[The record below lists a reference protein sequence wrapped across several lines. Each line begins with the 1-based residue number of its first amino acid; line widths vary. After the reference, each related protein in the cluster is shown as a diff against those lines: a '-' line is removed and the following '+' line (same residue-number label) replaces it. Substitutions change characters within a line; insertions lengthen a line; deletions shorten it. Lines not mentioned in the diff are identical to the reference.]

1 MSAASL
7 DSVAFG
13 IFDEIGDS
21 SVDCQSYVE
30 FVIEVVGTLGRASAQ
45 TSRGMKSHSI
55 STDEPITTGDFRPP
69 FMRHFSD
76 MPMDAA
82 NVRQHG
88 KTARERRGQ
97 SDAFGP
103 LRT

>member
-1 MSAASL
+1 M
-7 DSVAFG
+7 
-13 IFDEIGDS
+13 
-21 SVDCQSYVE
+21 DCQSYVE
-30 FVIEVVGTLGRASAQ
+30 FVIEVVGTLGL
-45 TSRGMKSHSI
+45 SI
-55 STDEPITTGDFRPP
+55 GPNITWNEITLDSTDEPITTGDFRPP
-69 FMRHFSD
+69 FMKHFSD